1 MGNKFKYKEYYSNLF
16 FEYRWLF
23 YSLAIIITAYVSFLF
38 LSTNEIQ
45 LQNQKLTYSKYS
57 RLTGVKLNPSISLVI
72 PDNHK
77 WSRDFLSRI
86 AHEEKT
92 HNLFFNYISNLD
104 NKQYLIIDA
113 GAHVGD
119 TAIWLAKFAQ
129 VKGKKIKVLAI
140 DPDTSKIKFINDIVN
155 KNELQDYVITVN
167 SAVGDDFSKASI
179 VKYQTKKSGRVR
191 LHSGA
196 WQVKNDMN
204 GDIDVVP
211 LDHIYSSLKLDDYTL
226 AILHLDVEGSEFK
239 VMQGAIGLIL
249 KNHPLCIFEL
259 FNKNNTRIKQVM
271 SLLGFNSSGI
281 LRHDNNNEIFYMP
294 NDITYKKSL
303 KNLGAK

>member
-1 MGNKFKYKEYYSNLF
+1 M
-16 FEYRWLF
+16 
-23 YSLAIIITAYVSFLF
+23 TAYISFLF
-38 LSTNEIQ
+38 LSTNKVQ
-45 LQNQKLTYSKYS
+45 PQNHELTYSKYS
-57 RLTGVKLNPSISLVI
+57 RSTGVKLNPSISLVI

-77 WSRDFLSRI
+77 WSSDFLGRI

-129 VKGKKIKVLAI
+129 VKGKKIKVLAV

-155 KNELQDYVITVN
+155 KNKLQDYVITVN
-167 SAVGDDFSKASI
+167 SAVGDDFSKATI
-179 VKYQTKKSGRVR
+179 VKKYQTKEGSLMP
-191 LHSGA
+191 LHAGA
-196 WQVKNDMN
+196 WQVKNDMK

-211 LDHIYSSLKLDDYTL
+211 LDHIYNSLKLDDYTL

-239 VMQGAIGLIL
+239 VMQGAIGLLL

-271 SLLGFNSSGI
+271 GLLGFSSSGI
-281 LRHDNNNEIFYMP
+281 LRRDNNNEIFYMP
-294 NDITYKKSL
+294 SDIAYKKSL
-303 KNLGAK
+303 KNMGIKQD